1 MSNKASDQL
10 HQLVKSLN
18 KTEKR
23 YFNLYASRHTLGEK
37 NNYVILF
44 EAIDKQV
51 EYNEEVLLKQFKKET
66 FINNFSITKARLY
79 DVVLD
84 SLTAFHSKSSID
96 AQLKRDL
103 HCAEILYKKTLYE
116 QCAKMLSSAKKVASR
131 YERHSSLLEIS
142 LWEKKLMET
151 ENYSGKKDSEI
162 LEMLK
167 SDDLISEKIKN
178 FNEYW
183 NIKSRF
189 FTILNKQGKVRNPEE
204 MLQFKKIIDNTLLKS
219 EHKALSTETR
229 YLFYH
234 IYSAYYFGIG
244 DHENSYK
251 NLVKNVQLI
260 EAYPDIFKEEPNIY
274 FSVLTNEIYVG
285 SQLKKYKEVFASL
298 KKLRSTLVQFE
309 NGKNEDLSVKLF
321 SSATSIEL
329 SIYLQTAEFEKGIEL
344 APKIEEKLKMYP
356 GKFTKLREAYFYF
369 SMAAMFFGA
378 EKYTLALKWINK
390 LLNSPNFEESENIY
404 CFAQIMSLI
413 IHIELKHD
421 DFVPHAFKSVHRYL
435 SSRHRE
441 YKFETVFMDFIGK
454 VLKTKKRDE
463 QTKYYKELKK
473 ALIELRTD
481 SFERAAFDYF
491 DFISWAESKIE
502 RVPYRVIVEETA
514 GMNKDL

>member
-10 HQLVKSLN
+10 FQLIKSLN
-18 KTEKR
+18 KSEKR

-44 EAIDKQV
+44 EAIDKQT
-51 EYNEEVLLKQFKKET
+51 EYNEEAILKQFKKEA
-66 FINNFSITKARLY
+66 FINKFSITKARLY
-79 DVVLD
+79 DVILD
-84 SLTAFHSKSSID
+84 SLTAFHSASSID

-116 QCAKMLSSAKKVASR
+116 QCAKMLTSTKKVATR

-151 ENYSGKKDSEI
+151 ENYSGKKDADI

-167 SDDLISEKIKN
+167 SDDLIGEKIKN
-178 FNEYW
+178 FNDYW

-189 FTILNKQGKVRNPEE
+189 FSILNKQGKVRNDEE
-204 MLQFKKIIDNTLLKS
+204 LLRFKKIIDNTLLKG

-229 YLFYH
+229 YLFFH

-244 DHENSYK
+244 DYKKSYE

-260 EAYPDIFKEEPNIY
+260 EDHPDIFKEEPNIY

-285 SQLKKYKEVFASL
+285 SQLKKYKEVYASL
-298 KKLRSTLVQFE
+298 KKLRSSLVQFE
-309 NGKNEDLSVKLF
+309 NGKNEDLEVKLF

-329 SIYLQTAEFEKGIEL
+329 SIYNQTGEFEKGLEL
-344 APKIEEKLKMYP
+344 APKIEEKLAKYP
-356 GKFTKLREAYFYF
+356 GKFTKLRESYFYF
-369 SMAAMFFGA
+369 NMSAMFFGA
-378 EKYTLALKWINK
+378 EKYSLALKWINK

-421 DFVPHAFKSVHRYL
+421 DFVPTAFKSVYRYL
-435 SSRHRE
+435 SSRNRV
-441 YKFETVFMDFIGK
+441 YKFETVIMEFIGK
-454 VLKTKKRDE
+454 VLKTTKREE
-463 QTKYYKELKK
+463 QTKYYKELKN
-473 ALIELRTD
+473 ALVELKDD
-481 SFERAAFDYF
+481 SFERAAFEYF
-491 DFISWAESKIE
+491 DFISWAESKVE
-502 RVPYRVIVEETA
+502 RVPFRVIVEEK
-514 GMNKDL
+514 MEMK